1 MFLLYTDIDLI
12 DRGPRNEK
20 PYQELMNGDSR
31 SLILKPGCFPMIIG
45 ILESHIQITGS
56 KTAEPFGGRIEASA
70 IVDTATEVIAIS
82 DNLYRGIKST
92 PPVLNHVHLM
102 NAGRVYSMTGEV
114 NITLKMAEKKGISS
128 LTDAS
133 IEKAFQKTNEECR
146 RPDTELVRL
155 RENQYEDAFT
165 IIKNWDEPLG
175 KSLNLQWSKE
185 RESSWRRTFDEGLSL
200 MLLDSN
206 NGEAIEKYQKKGHG
220 KYLLEVG
227 VEFVK
232 NLGICPYI
240 HGEGSS
246 AYSQKIYEK
255 IGFETLKEVAFED
268 YKVNEY

>member
-1 MFLLYTDIDLI
+1 
-12 DRGPRNEK
+12 
-20 PYQELMNGDSR
+20 
-31 SLILKPGCFPMIIG
+31 
-45 ILESHIQITGS
+45 
-56 KTAEPFGGRIEASA
+56 
-70 IVDTATEVIAIS
+70 
-82 DNLYRGIKST
+82 
-92 PPVLNHVHLM
+92 
-102 NAGRVYSMTGEV
+102 
-114 NITLKMAEKKGISS
+114 MAEKKGISS

-206 NGEAIEKYQKKGHG
+206 NGEAIGIRIIKQDVKNKEIDPSKIQNDALRKIHTFIHQEVEKSRFYEKYGVEESFHFLGLAVSEKYQKKGHG

-268 YKVNEY
+268 YKVNGEIVFKNTGVHKTFKVYGLHCI